1 MTMKSLSKRNK
12 PDASLAQQIA
22 DLVKQSVLPTPTTRD
37 WKGMSANEWKRMRG
51 EEPEIDFPSL
61 PGVVAKQC
69 GEGGDGMHSRLNPLF
84 VEEMMGF
91 QYGWTIYPFLR
102 QNGERKP

>member
-1 MTMKSLSKRNK
+1 MTMKSLSKKNK
-12 PDASLAQQIA
+12 PDANLTQQIA

-69 GEGGDGMHSRLNPLF
+69 GDVEDGMHSRLNPLF

-91 QYGWTIYPFLR
+91 PHWWTIYPFLR
-102 QNGERKP
+102 QNGEPKP